1 MREVVTRPSPIK
13 KVKRKRFLSKLVSII
28 LCLIIIFISL
38 GFLSGIKKLTIN
50 EVLVSGTESLD
61 SSELARSVLE
71 SLTGKKLLFFSKANI
86 FIFSKTDL
94 EIFIKEKYPRVYKV
108 VSIDRHGQS
117 LSLNIEERHGAYTWC
132 GYTPPEYLNR
142 FKRGECYFLD
152 QDGFAFDHAPNFS
165 EGVYLSIY
173 GGMPAEGEIIG
184 STINLQNNISDVAK
198 MLSVLEDNDLP
209 VHSLVLRTDGQHE
222 FLLDT
227 VSTTGDYAKIF
238 WNEDSSLD
246 DTLSKLGSALSEENF
261 QKEFGDHSDKLLY
274 VDTRFSNRVFYR
286 FQDGI

>member
-1 MREVVTRPSPIK
+1 M
-13 KVKRKRFLSKLVSII
+13 VKRKRFLSKLVSII

-71 SLTGKKLLFFSKANI
+71 SLSGKKLFFFSKANI

-117 LSLNIEERHGAYTWC
+117 LSLKIEERHGAYTWC
-132 GYTPPEYLNR
+132 GHTPPEYSNR

-173 GGMPAEGEIIG
+173 GGMPTEGEIIG

-261 QKEFGDHSDKLLY
+261 QKEFGEHSDKLLY